1 MSHTTDDKEFSA
13 KNLNN
18 KVRKLLYAHRDLY
31 GSVRGVRLDIPSVL
45 QGNEVV
51 SIHLGPKGG
60 RVVGYDH
67 SIMIIDAQFH
77 VQPAG
82 AAKIAA
88 GEAKFPMAF
97 VGGVIQPASDP
108 DGQRIYYNP
117 RREHLFIDEAR
128 NPVRS
133 AECVWQ
139 IGKETWASGVVHY
152 APGEAPEPPPGF
164 NSAVRMPAKG

>member
-31 GSVRGVRLDIPSVL
+31 GSVRG
-45 QGNEVV
+45 
-51 SIHLGPKGG
+51 
-60 RVVGYDH
+60 
-67 SIMIIDAQFH
+67 
-77 VQPAG
+77 
-82 AAKIAA
+82 
-88 GEAKFPMAF
+88 
-97 VGGVIQPASDP
+97 SDP